1 MVEDDVNKD
10 FRFRVKDA
18 DSIEKQEDVY
28 LKQLNLGGKM
38 ADTMVIT
45 YSRVYI
51 DLVSYRSDQKS
62 AVTTPYPLVL

>member
-1 MVEDDVNKD
+1 MVEDEVIKD
-10 FRFRVKDA
+10 FRFRGKDA

-28 LKQLNLGGKM
+28 LKQLILEGKM

>member
-1 MVEDDVNKD
+1 MVEDEVNKD
-10 FRFRVKDA
+10 FRFRGKDA

-28 LKQLNLGGKM
+28 LKQLILGGKI

-45 YSRVYI
+45 YNRVYI

-62 AVTTPYPLVL
+62 MVTTTP